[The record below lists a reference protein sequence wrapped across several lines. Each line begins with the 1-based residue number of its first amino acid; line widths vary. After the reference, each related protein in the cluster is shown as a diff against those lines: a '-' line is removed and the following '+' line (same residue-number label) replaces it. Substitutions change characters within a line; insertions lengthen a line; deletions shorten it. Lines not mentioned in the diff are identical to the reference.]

1 VVSDTATDGIALRIP
16 LLLLL
21 LMLLLLY
28 RSMALF
34 ADSFTYV

>member
-21 LMLLLLY
+21 MLLLLY
-28 RSMALF
+28 RSMAVF